1 MAPRPHQHQFFRPPR
16 ARNHARNLAVFRRA
30 FPPRS
35 RRRAL
40 RAELVPPEKARR
52 LAPAPALLHLLPL
65 FAAHRLQGPPHPL
78 AVPPILRGPPRSFL
92 RRHLRRFSPA
102 LFNQHAA
109 FLASRTTFPLRR
121 PQRRNQ
127 YHRLE
132 PPLAALQIPRTPLPP
147 YGGLVFSPSPRKRYP
162 FR

>member
-52 LAPAPALLHLLPL
+52 IAPAPALLHLLPL
-65 FAAHRLQGPPHPL
+65 FADHRLQGPPHAL
-78 AVPPILRGPPRSFL
+78 AIPSILRRPARSFL
-92 RRHLRRFSPA
+92 RYHLRRFSPA
-102 LFNQHAA
+102 LFNEHPA
-109 FLASRTTFPLRR
+109 FLASGATLPPRR
-121 PQRRNQ
+121 PQR
-127 YHRLE
+127 
-132 PPLAALQIPRTPLPP
+132 
-147 YGGLVFSPSPRKRYP
+147 
-162 FR
+162 